1 MSNKRTPPA
10 GNRGLTTTTNKESKV
25 ADIDHSKFHPAAN
38 YFPMMGKDDYA
49 RLLADIRANGVR
61 EPILLHRDGRIIDG
75 RNRAKAS
82 AELGITPP
90 TETWTGTDE
99 QILPHVVSLNLMRR
113 HLSVGQIADIAAQV
127 LPELEEQARKRRTE
141 QMEGNERAAKTK
153 VVKVP
158 PLNRDPAPELT
169 PVKPTPKP
177 VSKPQPAP
185 KSRDVAAKMF
195 GISPT
200 AVARAKV
207 LREEAPELAEKV
219 RSGEMA
225 QGRAIKLHKQQQREA
240 ENERLVQEAKERLKI
255 SKPFTVITGDFR
267 TALDTIPDGSID
279 AIITDPPYPR
289 DYIPL
294 LTDLSQ
300 VAARVLKPHGIL
312 AVMIGQTYL
321 PEVYERLTEHMDYH
335 WTLAYLTPGGQAV
348 QQWERKINTFW
359 KPIITLT
366 KGKYEGA
373 WIGDVAKSDVNDND
387 KNHHH
392 WGQSVSGMTDLVT
405 RLTKPGDHVLD
416 PFMGAGTTGVAALQ
430 ENREFT
436 GCDIDPE
443 HVATATR
450 RLEMVL

>member
-1 MSNKRTPPA
+1 M
-10 GNRGLTTTTNKESKV
+10 
-25 ADIDHSKFHPAAN
+25 ADIQHTNFHPAAN

-127 LPELEEQARKRRTE
+127 LPELEEQARKRQAHGTTAP
-141 QMEGNERAAKTK
+141 GKTK
-153 VVKVP
+153 ETLVVKVP
-158 PLNRDPAPELT
+158 QALEPKAVAKPADERPRPEPKPAPA
-169 PVKPTPKP
+169 KPAPAPK
-177 VSKPQPAP
+177 PAP